1 MSAIVIQVLGGQNS
15 VGTEV
20 WKRYKE
26 LSERRK
32 DYLSQTLGCE
42 VVLVK
47 SGCRLGCGNRYAAIS
62 PPTSPDG

>member
-42 VVLVK
+42 AVL
-47 SGCRLGCGNRYAAIS
+47 L
-62 PPTSPDG
+62 